1 MKRLLFI
8 AFSLPFFALAQ
19 KAEMQLDT
27 NHIRI
32 GEQTVLRIQ
41 FDYPNPAED
50 ALIGWP
56 QYDEY
61 LTNEIEII
69 DKTVDYESL
78 IDTVNKIYRREQ
90 QLTISA
96 FEPGKFTIPEQEIT
110 WNDNKIKTNTLDLL
124 VETVEVDTSK
134 GIVDI
139 KPIYGVEYSFSEKF
153 KDWFKTY
160 WYVFAGI
167 ALVVAIFFLF
177 RWIKSRKKDEPEPEK
192 PKVPAH
198 ITALSVLNDLLVNE
212 KWRDENKKEYYSLL
226 TDTVRKYLEE
236 RFHIFAME
244 KTTREI
250 LADLRNA
257 DMDDKDKVNLK
268 KILSQAD
275 MVKFAKFKPMHDDGY
290 LSLQQSIDFVE
301 RTRRTDKDE
310 TTVQTTE

>member
-1 MKRLLFI
+1 MKRFLTI
-8 AFSLPFFALAQ
+8 AFFLPLFGIAQ
-19 KAEMQLDT
+19 KAEMSIDT

-32 GEQTVLRIQ
+32 GEQTVLRIL
-41 FDYPNPAED
+41 FASPNPAED

-78 IDTVNKIYRREQ
+78 IDSVNKIYRREQ

-96 FEPGKFTIPEQEIT
+96 FEPGRFTIPEQEIT
-110 WNDNKIKTNTLDLL
+110 WNDSKIKTNPLELL

-139 KPIYGVEYSFSEKF
+139 KPIYGVEYSFSEMA
-153 KDWFKTY
+153 KDWLKTY
-160 WYVFAGI
+160 WYIFAGI
-167 ALVVAIFFLF
+167 AFIAAIFFLF
-177 RWIKSRKKDEPEPEK
+177 RWMKSRKKDEPEPEK

-198 ITALSVLNDLLVNE
+198 ITALSVLHDLLNNE

-236 RFHIFAME
+236 RFDIFAME

-257 DMDDKDKVNLK
+257 DMDDNDKVNLK

-275 MVKFAKFKPMHDDGY
+275 MVKFAKFKPMDEDGY

-301 RTRRTDKDE
+301 RTRIADKDE
-310 TTVQTTE
+310 TPAQTTE